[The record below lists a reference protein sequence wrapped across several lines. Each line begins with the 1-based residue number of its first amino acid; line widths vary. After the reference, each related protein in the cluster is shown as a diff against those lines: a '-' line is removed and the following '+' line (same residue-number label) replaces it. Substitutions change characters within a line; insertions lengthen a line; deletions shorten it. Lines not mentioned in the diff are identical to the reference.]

1 MLRDMYSRGVLPFER
16 RNHNASL
23 HKIVRRID
31 DEVKYF
37 MDKLEPNDRERFQKL
52 SDLYSELAIAEE
64 GDIFA
69 YGFSLATLLLTDVME
84 ESKIVAIKPSK
95 G

>member
-1 MLRDMYSRGVLPFER
+1 MLREMYSRGVLPFER

-23 HKIVRRID
+23 HNIVRRID
-31 DEVKYF
+31 GEVKYF
-37 MDKLEPNDRERFQKL
+37 MDKLEPDDRERFQKL
-52 SDLYSELAIAEE
+52 SDLYSELSIAEE

-84 ESKIVAIKPSK
+84 ESKIVAIKPSE